1 MHMSMYPSPP
11 VDVVGVGNPPYHTAP
26 PHGTRIK
33 LYIYYIVV
41 IIIYNYVLYYIVNIY
56 IYIWYPPR
64 PTFEANL
71 VVFTVS
77 FLTFWTLQ
85 LRAFSGDQKLH
96 FFAILFPP
104 HPSLSTSDTR
114 FKIQDSRLKLLESK
128 EVGFKIQD
136 TKKPSL
142 IRGGRIQDSREK
154 TVWIQGGRIQD
165 SRSQKECLESKG
177 VGFKIQDSRLRKEF
191 LNPRG

>member
-33 LYIYYIVV
+33 LYIYYIYIVV

-56 IYIWYPPR
+56 IYGTPPR

-71 VVFTVS
+71 AVFTVF

-85 LRAFSGDQKLH
+85 LRAFSGDQKWH
-96 FFAILFPP
+96 FFAILFPL

-114 FKIQDSRLKLLESK
+114 FKIQGS
-128 EVGFKIQD
+128 
-136 TKKPSL
+136 
-142 IRGGRIQDSREK
+142 EK
-154 TVWIQGGRIQD
+154 T
-165 SRSQKECLESKG
+165 S
-177 VGFKIQDSRLRKEF
+177 
-191 LNPRG
+191 

>member
-1 MHMSMYPSPP
+1 M
-11 VDVVGVGNPPYHTAP
+11 
-26 PHGTRIK
+26 
-33 LYIYYIVV
+33 
-41 IIIYNYVLYYIVNIY
+41 
-56 IYIWYPPR
+56 
-64 PTFEANL
+64 
-71 VVFTVS
+71 VFTVS

-142 IRGGRIQDSREK
+142 IRGGRIQDSRFK
-154 TVWIQGGRIQD
+154 A
-165 SRSQKECLESKG
+165 QKKLFESKG
-177 VGFKIQDSRLRKEF
+177 VGFKIQDPKKNS
-191 LNPRG
+191 